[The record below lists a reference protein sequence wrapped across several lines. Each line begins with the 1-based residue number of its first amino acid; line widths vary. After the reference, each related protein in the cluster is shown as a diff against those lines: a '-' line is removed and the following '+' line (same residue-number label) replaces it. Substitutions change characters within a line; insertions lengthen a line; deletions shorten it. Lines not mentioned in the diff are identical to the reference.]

1 MSATEAARSFSAV
14 LNRVSTGEQ
23 IEVTRAGLAIAV
35 ISPPPLRLLTAERF
49 RELLET
55 APAPDERFASDLRAA
70 RAALPAEPD
79 PWQS

>member
-1 MSATEAARSFSAV
+1 
-14 LNRVSTGEQ
+14 
-23 IEVTRAGLAIAV
+23 V
-35 ISPPPLRLLTAERF
+35 ISPPPVRLLTAERF

-70 RAALPAEPD
+70 RAVLPAEPD